1 MPALELTSTETRLN
15 QFLKAF
21 EEWCLDPKPLNE
33 EEIASFICKDAFI
46 LINNGE
52 VTLNNFADYLKL
64 VENFRR
70 KISHYKNSGLLKAP
84 LFIGKQ
90 AVIEYKL
97 EFNCKEEQKM
107 KKIYVMAIVELQD
120 EVITSWNQVT
130 HYQNWFN
137 N

>member
-1 MPALELTSTETRLN
+1 MPTLEITSTETRLN
-15 QFLKAF
+15 HFLKAF

-33 EEIASFICKDAFI
+33 EEIANFICKDSFV

-52 VTLNNFADYLKL
+52 AALNNFADYLKL

-70 KISHYKNSGLLKAP
+70 KISRYKNSGLLKAP
-84 LFIGKQ
+84 LLIGKQ

-97 EFNCKEEQKM
+97 EFNCKEEQKL

-120 EVITSWNQVT
+120 GIITSWNQVT

-137 N
+137 A